1 MRPLILSALL
11 LAAAVTSLPSAH
23 AAAPKTAAVSAKTEH
38 GETAALRRTLASA
51 LVVKAINPTVEQKR
65 ALQAAISDLR
75 AVRDAAKADKD
86 IAALQDRRQ
95 AVLTKAIGEA
105 RATGSVSAATKA
117 EMKDLREDGKDE
129 RGDVRGKA
137 KDAMT
142 RIRGVLTPAQ
152 LEAVRGLA
160 AGMPEG
166 KRHGA
171 KAKGTG
177 AGEGKA
183 GQRGKGRLLR
193 LMMSDEFS
201 AELAR

>member
-1 MRPLILSALL
+1 MRPIILSALL
-11 LAAAVTSLPSAH
+11 LASLVSLPSLVLPAH

-38 GETAALRRTLASA
+38 QETAALRRTLASA

-65 ALQAAISDLR
+65 ALQAAITDLR

-86 IAALQDRRQ
+86 IAALQERRQ
-95 AVLTKAIGEA
+95 ALLTKAIGEA

-117 EMKDLREDGKDE
+117 ELKDLRENGKDE
-129 RGDVRGKA
+129 RGGVRGKA

-142 RIRGVLTPAQ
+142 RIHGILTPAQ
-152 LEAVRGLA
+152 LEAVRDLA
-160 AGMPEG
+160 ADMPQG

-171 KAKGTG
+171 KGKS
-177 AGEGKA
+177 EGKA
-183 GQRGKGRLLR
+183 GKHGKGMLLR
-193 LMMSDEFS
+193 LMMSDEFA